1 MFLKIINEH
10 LAISSAMEYTC
21 KKNPHPSDRYGPNRL
36 IWLELS
42 TGVACRAA
50 DSISAR
56 GPIFAFFIA
65 AIIFK
70 RWANFS

>member
-10 LAISSAMEYTC
+10 LAISSAMEYTS

-42 TGVACRAA
+42 TGVA
-50 DSISAR
+50 
-56 GPIFAFFIA
+56 GPQIGFLPEGLYLH
-65 AIIFK
+65 
-70 RWANFS
+70 FS